1 MEFESKRGFIAELP
15 RETQEILKSTHFPIK
30 RDNII
35 EQARKSEATPD
46 ILVELGMLP
55 DRIYNSAEDIAKE
68 LHIIYVGIPA
78 AVPA

>member
-15 RETQEILKSTHFPIK
+15 REAQEILKTTHFPAQ
-30 RDNII
+30 RNNII

-46 ILVELGMLP
+46 ILMELGMLP
-55 DRIYNSAEDIAKE
+55 DRTYNNAEDVARE
-68 LHIIYVGIPA
+68 LHMIYMGVPA

>member
-15 RETQEILKSTHFPIK
+15 REAQEILKSTHFPVK
-30 RDNII
+30 RNDII
-35 EQARKSEATPD
+35 EQAKKSEATPD

-55 DRIYNSAEDIAKE
+55 DREYNSAEDIASE
-68 LHIIYVGIPA
+68 LHIIYMGTPT